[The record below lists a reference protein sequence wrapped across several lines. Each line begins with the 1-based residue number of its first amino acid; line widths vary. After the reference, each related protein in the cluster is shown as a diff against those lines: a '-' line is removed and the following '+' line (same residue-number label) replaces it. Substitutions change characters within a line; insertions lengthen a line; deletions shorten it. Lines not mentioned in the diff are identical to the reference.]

1 MVDIKAMKVCKDME
15 HIKDIE
21 DIEVWIPPQ
30 KGSFVKSVKGNS
42 HHMKQAIKPY
52 SDISICRQLGD
63 IKVWIFGGKMP
74 GNIITNLDIQNPYIR
89 IYNILPDMQI
99 QRFAGYKGLK
109 GLKGLKEKMVWGF
122 FIFDSKHPDP
132 SPQISNL
139 KISKRRNI

>member
-1 MVDIKAMKVCKDME
+1 MGDMKAMNDIEDIKVWN
-15 HIKDIE
+15 

-42 HHMKQAIKPY
+42 QHMKQAIKPY
-52 SDISICRQLGD
+52 SHISICRQFGD
-63 IKVWIFGGKMP
+63 IKVWRFGGKMP
-74 GNIITNLDIQNPYIR
+74 GNIITNLDIQNPYID
-89 IYNILPDMQI
+89 IYNILLDMRI
-99 QRFAGYKGLK
+99 QRFAGYK

-132 SPQISNL
+132 SPQIPNL